1 MDGKRLDKKER
12 NHQVLVAE
20 VSDHDPV
27 DLDEKVSVFEAG
39 LFGLRVRPNFVD
51 EVSSAS
57 RQADL

>member
-1 MDGKRLDKKER
+1 M
-12 NHQVLVAE
+12 AE